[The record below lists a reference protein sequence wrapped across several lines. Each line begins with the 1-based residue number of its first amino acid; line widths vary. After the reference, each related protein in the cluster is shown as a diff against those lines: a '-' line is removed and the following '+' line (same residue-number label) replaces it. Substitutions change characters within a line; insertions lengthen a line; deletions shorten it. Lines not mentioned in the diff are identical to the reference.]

1 VSAGTRD
8 TVKEV
13 LTALGT
19 VRFDKVAMQP
29 GMPQGF
35 GTIRDTPAFTLPGNP
50 VSSMV
55 SFEVFVRPALLAMLG
70 ETAWQRTRVRAVAG
84 VGWSSPAGR
93 RQYVRATIVEGDGRT
108 VVTPVGAQGSH
119 LAADLAVATCLAVVP
134 EDVTRVEPGDELSC
148 DLLTGAPV
156 PGGAP

>member
-1 VSAGTRD
+1 
-8 TVKEV
+8 
-13 LTALGT
+13 

-35 GTIRDTPAFTLPGNP
+35 GAIGRTPVFTLPGNP

-70 ETAWQRTRVRAVAG
+70 ERAWERPRVRAVAG
-84 VGWSSPAGR
+84 AGWPSPPGR
-93 RQYVRATIVEGDGRT
+93 RQYARATLEQRDGRT

-134 EDVTRVEPGDELSC
+134 EDVTRVEPGDELEC
-148 DLLTGAPV
+148 DLLTSGPV
-156 PGGAP
+156 PRGGS

>member
-1 VSAGTRD
+1 
-8 TVKEV
+8 
-13 LTALGT
+13 
-19 VRFDKVAMQP
+19 MQP

-35 GTIRDTPAFTLPGNP
+35 GAIGGTPVFTLPGNP

-70 ETAWQRTRVRAVAG
+70 EHGWERPRVRAVAG
-84 VGWSSPAGR
+84 VGWSSPSGR
-93 RQYVRATIVEGDGRT
+93 RQYARATLAERDGRT

-134 EDVTRVEPGDELSC
+134 EDVTRVEPGDELTC
-148 DLLTGAPV
+148 DLLTSSPV
-156 PGGAP
+156 PGEPEVTGDSTHRMR